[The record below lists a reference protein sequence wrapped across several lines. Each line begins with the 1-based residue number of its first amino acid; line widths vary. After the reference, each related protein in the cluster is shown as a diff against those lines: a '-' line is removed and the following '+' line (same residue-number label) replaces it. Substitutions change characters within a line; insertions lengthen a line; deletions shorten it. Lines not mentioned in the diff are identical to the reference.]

1 MGIDV
6 ENLIQTQPFTYN
18 LFKILIIS
26 STNQEDVEKDE
37 GLRTAVQ
44 TIRGRQQEEATR
56 QYYTALEE
64 NLAIE

>member
-26 STNQEDVEKDE
+26 STNQEEVEKDE
-37 GLRTAVQ
+37 GLRMAVQ
-44 TIRGRQQEEATR
+44 TIRGRQEEATR
-56 QYYTALEE
+56 QYFSALEE